1 MPENQDNPNVTA
13 AEKARSEL
21 HAAIGR
27 LTMEIEPAFTYHL
40 DPHPLSEDKPEGEE
54 A

>member
-1 MPENQDNPNVTA
+1 MPETQDNPNVTA

-21 HAAIGR
+21 LAAIGR
-27 LTMEIEPAFTYHL
+27 LPIEIEPALTYHVT
-40 DPHPLSEDKPEGEE
+40 PHPLAEDVREGEE